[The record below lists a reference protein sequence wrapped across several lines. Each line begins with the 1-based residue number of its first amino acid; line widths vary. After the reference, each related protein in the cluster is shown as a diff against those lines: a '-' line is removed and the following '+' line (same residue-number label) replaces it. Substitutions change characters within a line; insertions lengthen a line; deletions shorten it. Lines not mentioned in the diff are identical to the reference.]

1 MNNNSFIGKLLREL
15 GNLQVLEVID
25 LGDNKLG
32 GNIPKCI
39 GKKLTY
45 LVQQKQLHWENS
57 LISLQRWDL
66 DFNVQRPKAYFE
78 LGWVIN
84 SIMDNILF
92 FPF

>member
-1 MNNNSFIGKLLREL
+1 MNNNIFIGKLPREL

-45 LVQQKQLHWENS
+45 LVVLRFKKNNFTGR
-57 LISLQRWDL
+57 I
-66 DFNVQRPKAYFE
+66 P
-78 LGWVIN
+78 
-84 SIMDNILF
+84 
-92 FPF
+92 

>member
-1 MNNNSFIGKLLREL
+1 MNNNSFIGKLPREL

-45 LVQQKQLHWENS
+45 LVVL
-57 LISLQRWDL
+57 R
-66 DFNVQRPKAYFE
+66 FNKNNFTGRIP
-78 LGWVIN
+78 
-84 SIMDNILF
+84 
-92 FPF
+92 